1 MLGGLFNTGPLFR
14 EPKHVILEGLH
25 PVSGGHKIHY
35 EVVGNN
41 AGKPVVFLHGGPGRG
56 IQHSIWS
63 FFNPR
68 KYRIILID
76 QRGSG
81 GSTPRGSLDYNT
93 TGDIVEDLEAI
104 RILLGVDK
112 WMVFGCGWGSF
123 LARAYA
129 QKYPANV
136 SEIVLTGV
144 ISFSPK
150 EIDWL
155 FRYGASE
162 HFPEAWADFAKPM
175 VMAPKNNWEKLLQRV
190 RGSKPMSPGQWFLRP
205 AGDVSLIRIYHH
217 LLTEGNEDEQHEAV
231 RAWTNWENTVCGDA
245 KRSAEGPAFEQA
257 AVVAKIA
264 SYYFLNG
271 GFIKPEEMVKG
282 LNVIRAHRIPG
293 VIIHGENDTVSP
305 VAHVMELVRA
315 WPEAKFIRVPGAG
328 HSIVDPN
335 IQRALVQV
343 TEDLG
348 GCGCLFKFGQHGEHG
363 QPVA

>member
-1 MLGGLFNTGPLFR
+1 MWSGLFHSGPLFR
-14 EPKHVILEGLH
+14 EPKHVILEGMH
-25 PVSGGHKIHY
+25 PVPGGHQVHY

-41 AGKPVVFLHGGPGRG
+41 TGKPVVFLHGGPGRG
-56 IQHSIWS
+56 IDHSVWS

-68 KYRIILID
+68 KYRIILVD

-81 GSTPRGSLDYNT
+81 RSTPRGSLDYNT
-93 TGDIVEDLEAI
+93 TGDIVEDLESI
-104 RILLGVDK
+104 RILLGVEK
-112 WMVFGCGWGSF
+112 WMLFGCGSGSF

-129 QKYPANV
+129 QKYPTNV
-136 SEIVLTGV
+136 SEIVLTGLV
-144 ISFSPK
+144 SFSPK

-162 HFPEAWADFAKPM
+162 HFPEAWADFAKPI
-175 VMAPKNNWEKLLQRV
+175 VMAPKNGWEKFLV
-190 RGSKPMSPGQWFLRP
+190 RLRGNKPMTPGQWFLRP
-205 AGDVSLIRIYHH
+205 AGDVSLLKIYHH

-245 KRSAEGPAFEQA
+245 KRSAEGPAYEQA
-257 AVVAKIA
+257 SVVARIA

-271 GFIKPEEMVKG
+271 GFIKPEDMLKG

-293 VIIHGENDTVSP
+293 IIVHGENDTVSP
-305 VAHVMELVRA
+305 IAHAMELVRA
-315 WPEAKFIRVPGAG
+315 WPEAKFVRVPGAG
-328 HSIVDPN
+328 HSIVDQN

-348 GCGCLFKFGQHGEHG
+348 GCGCLFKFGQEESAQH
-363 QPVA
+363 